1 MSQSYVHCLVISV
14 AYTKYNPLETKRK
27 HCIVHPYTCQVL
39 PGHIQDVYDVRRKN
53 HASGDASAVQGTL
66 LVCRPPLGS

>member
-14 AYTKYNPLETKRK
+14 AYTKYNPLETKKK

-39 PGHIQDVYDVRRKN
+39 PGHIKNVYDVRLKN
-53 HASGDASAVQGTL
+53 QASRDASSATKAL
-66 LVCRPPLGS
+66 AFA